1 MLSHPGNARGKIVK
15 HHIRT
20 LTQWG
25 SVSLPARSLQ
35 ALATA
40 VVLGAAAAA
49 CGTSGTSGPKAT
61 PTTTTKPAPT
71 TTTTGVPG
79 APQPSANDAA
89 SALVSDWASG
99 NRASALSVATPQAVA
114 TLFAVPYP
122 SGLAVDRG
130 CSSGFVPVTCTFGA
144 PGGGPPTASIFQLS
158 VSQTSG
164 GAWYVSSV
172 RIES

>member
-1 MLSHPGNARGKIVK
+1 VK
-15 HHIRT
+15 HHVRT

-25 SVSLPARSLQ
+25 SVSLPARSLR

-40 VVLGAAAAA
+40 LVLGATAAA
-49 CGTSGTSGPKAT
+49 CGASGTSGPGAT
-61 PTTTTKPAPT
+61 TTATTTKPAPT
-71 TTTTGVPG
+71 TTTTGVPA

-89 SALVSDWASG
+89 SALVSDWSSG

-114 TLFAVPYP
+114 ALFAVPYP

-164 GAWYVSSV
+164 GGWYVSSV
-172 RIES
+172 KIES